1 MIGLFLAASA
11 FGGDLR
17 VGGAAGFETVV
28 NDPFQVERGLRLGF
42 LVAPRPF
49 LEIEAAATWF
59 PYSDLPGAENP
70 TWSALS
76 KQMLVE
82 TSFVP
87 DLSFVTSKQT
97 VVIRILPFE
106 APMGAKGRTG
116 VGAHAGYGI
125 VHTHDNL
132 EALGAEG
139 EASAML
145 TEKQWH
151 PGPVWGL
158 GGFVSWGL
166 VGLRVDL
173 DALTYLET
181 VNTTTL
187 EHKNLVNF
195 SAVVVVCSR

>member
-1 MIGLFLAASA
+1 MIGLLLAASA
-11 FGGDLR
+11 FGGEVR

-28 NDPFQVERGLRLGF
+28 NDVFQVERGLRLGL

-76 KQMLVE
+76 KQLL
-82 TSFVP
+82 TTNSFSA
-87 DLSFVTSKQT
+87 DMSFLTSKQT
-97 VVIRILPFE
+97 LVIRILPFE
-106 APMGAKGRTG
+106 APMGANGRTG
-116 VGAHAGYGI
+116 VGAHAGYGV
-125 VHTHDNL
+125 VHTRDNL
-132 EALGAEG
+132 EALQGEG

-158 GGFVSWGL
+158 DGFVTWGM
-166 VGLRVDL
+166 VGLRVNL
-173 DALTYLET
+173 ELLSYLET

-187 EHKNLVNF
+187 EHKNLLHF